1 MFEETACLRQN
12 QEAQAVAL
20 SLKQRLG
27 YKPPSSRET
36 PRRSAASLDFDGAQT
51 VYLGSVLTVESVR
64 ARQDLG
70 TTILQ
75 KSY

>member
-20 SLKQRLG
+20 SLKQRVG
-27 YKPPSSRET
+27 FKPHLRAKPRAVRLLRSISTAPRPCVSVACSRWK
-36 PRRSAASLDFDGAQT
+36 
-51 VYLGSVLTVESVR
+51 SVR